1 MEDGDGKSHYV
12 LNPKETQ
19 YARSKQEELQE
30 IFKNWV
36 MNHSQVL
43 EELQGIYEERF
54 NRLVPRAYDGSY
66 LEFEGLSEQIELRP
80 HQKNMVARI
89 IQNGRGL
96 MAHVVGAGKT
106 LTMISAGMMMK
117 THGLI
122 KKAMYV
128 VPNHLTGDFGTE
140 LLRFYPSKKC

>member
-1 MEDGDGKSHYV
+1 MIQPLLATLFLEKVHIKDRSSVTATERHRANAYLIFENSLNLQKIEIRDRVEDGDGKSHYV

-66 LEFEGLSEQIELRP
+66 LEFEGAE
-80 HQKNMVARI
+80 
-89 IQNGRGL
+89 
-96 MAHVVGAGKT
+96 
-106 LTMISAGMMMK
+106 
-117 THGLI
+117 
-122 KKAMYV
+122 
-128 VPNHLTGDFGTE
+128 
-140 LLRFYPSKKC
+140 